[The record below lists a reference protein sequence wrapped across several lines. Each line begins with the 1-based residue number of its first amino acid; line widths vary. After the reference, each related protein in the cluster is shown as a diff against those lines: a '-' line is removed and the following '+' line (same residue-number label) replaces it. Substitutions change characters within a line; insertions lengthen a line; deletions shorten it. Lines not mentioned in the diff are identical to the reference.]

1 MENPSGLGL
10 DYLKQIIDMLPVGV
24 IILEAPG
31 GNIVM
36 VNPEMERI
44 HKRKFPL
51 PTATDEYMEW
61 RLFYMNGRPYRLDDY
76 PHNRTLRDGEVIRG
90 EVARLLRSDDT
101 MITVSVNS
109 APIYDSQGRMVYV
122 AIENT
127 DLTELES
134 CENALSGLS
143 Y

>member
-1 MENPSGLGL
+1 MDQFG
-10 DYLKQIIDMLPVGV
+10 YLKQVLDMLPVGM
-24 IILEAPG
+24 IILEAPA

-51 PTATDEYMEW
+51 PTATDEYIEW

-101 MITVSVNS
+101 MITISVNS

-127 DLTELES
+127 DLTELER

-143 Y
+143 